1 MSSDHQNAPVTG
13 HDTRIVRS
21 FRASELFYRRLL
33 ETAREGILILDF
45 DTGRI
50 KDVNPFLFRLMGFN
64 RAEMVGKILGELS
77 PFKDLELGSVIWEQ
91 LQKNG
96 QVRFEDLS
104 LETKDGS
111 KITVEFT
118 GNVYQASGRKVI
130 QCHVRDITERKHA
143 EDEIRRLNAEMER
156 RVVERTAQLQ
166 AANEELQALG
176 CIVSHDLRAPL
187 RHVGG
192 VVKQL
197 QKDAGPVLSKKK
209 PPASDHD
216 LRVGETDGRA
226 GRRSAG
232 LLPCRTSDPGKDGN
246 QSR

>member
-1 MSSDHQNAPVTG
+1 MSSDHSNAQVPG

-33 ETAREGILILDF
+33 ETTGEGILILDF

-50 KDVNPFLFRLMGFN
+50 KDVNPFLFRLLGFN

-77 PFKDLELGSVIWEQ
+77 PFKDMGLGNGMWEQ

-96 QVRFEDLS
+96 QVRFADMP
-104 LETKDGS
+104 LETKDGC

-143 EDEIRRLNAEMER
+143 ED
-156 RVVERTAQLQ
+156 
-166 AANEELQALG
+166 
-176 CIVSHDLRAPL
+176 
-187 RHVGG
+187 
-192 VVKQL
+192 
-197 QKDAGPVLSKKK
+197 
-209 PPASDHD
+209 
-216 LRVGETDGRA
+216 
-226 GRRSAG
+226 
-232 LLPCRTSDPGKDGN
+232 
-246 QSR
+246 